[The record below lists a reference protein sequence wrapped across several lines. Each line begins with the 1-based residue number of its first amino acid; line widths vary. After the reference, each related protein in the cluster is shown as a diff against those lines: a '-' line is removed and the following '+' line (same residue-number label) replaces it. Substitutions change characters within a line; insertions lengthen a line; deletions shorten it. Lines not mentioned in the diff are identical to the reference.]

1 MTAEETTGKE
11 KSDGKGFGGFAISRI
26 ILVIIIAGAS
36 LWLLRTGITYIRQK
50 NIANQIE
57 QKYHQPYSQGGE
69 VATHTTPSRTYGAE
83 DEELVALMDED
94 NGHAVSSH
102 ESGNVNTS
110 THAVTTAQGNTST
123 TIEAPMPP
131 GVAFVEA
138 AIKPLHY
145 ELHERFWGWRP
156 NDVFRVT
163 DNVNWFQ
170 KGVLEVTRKT
180 SVMLFE
186 RISRTGSSVSFDE
199 NLENAQN
206 WFMIQA
212 NRLWFPFFQS
222 PERKYDDGL
231 KELARYKE
239 KLLLGKA
246 NFYNRADNL
255 IPLLESYRNLL
266 GSCDD
271 NLTKAKEPT
280 GEPVSS
286 FDADNY
292 FYYAQGVANAM
303 RTILAAVEQDFHS
316 VLVTRHGLE
325 SLEHAIHACDKASQI
340 EPWVVTEASLSGV
353 LANHRANMAT
363 AISHTRFYIGVLI
376 KTLST

>member
-57 QKYHQPYSQGGE
+57 EKYHQPYSPQGE
-69 VATHTTPSRTYGAE
+69 IATHTDPSHGYRAE
-83 DEELVALMDED
+83 EEELIVLMDDES
-94 NGHAVSSH
+94 GHTAPAEESSH
-102 ESGNVNTS
+102 GSTS
-110 THAVTTAQGNTST
+110 THSVTTSHGNTSAA
-123 TIEAPMPP
+123 IEAQMPP

-186 RISRTGSSVSFDE
+186 RISRTGSTVSFDE

-231 KELARYKE
+231 KELGRYKQ

-271 NLTKAKEPT
+271 NLAKTEEPT

-292 FYYAQGVANAM
+292 FYYAQGVASAM
-303 RTILAAVEQDFHS
+303 STILAAVEQDFHS
-316 VLVTRHGLE
+316 VLLTRHGVE
-325 SLEHAIHACDKASQI
+325 SLEHAIHSCDKAAHI
-340 EPWVVTEASLSGV
+340 DPWVVTEASLSGV

-363 AISHTRFYIGVLI
+363 AISHARFYIGVLI